1 LCGIHNIEVDYLAMK
16 NFKDYNDFAA
26 YTIAEN
32 LRAIQ
37 LCLTTPKVKNSNS
50 CYGMSVV
57 ILLSSVIDTLGM
69 FYRNGNRVEKI
80 TETDVKNNKLGKVS
94 AHFKAFYDKFLVNVC
109 DEHFFMGEFYEFAR
123 CRATHNNVLGPK
135 LKITINK
142 SSNGKVFE
150 KKHRRASTYVYLNEL
165 YKIVKDA
172 YDVFISEQKIVLS
185 ETPQP
190 TTGNTIPQS

>member
-1 LCGIHNIEVDYLAMK
+1 MK
-16 NFKDYNDFAA
+16 SFKDYNEFAA
-26 YTIAEN
+26 YTMYEN
-32 LRAIQ
+32 LRAAK
-37 LCLTTPKVKNSNS
+37 LCLTTPKAKNTNS
-50 CYGMSVV
+50 CYGMSAI
-57 ILLSSVIDTLGM
+57 ILLSSVIDALGM
-69 FYRNGNRVEKI
+69 FYRNGNIATKI
-80 TETDVKNNKLGKVS
+80 TETDVKNNKLGKVCT
-94 AHFKAFYDKFLVNVC
+94 HFKAFYDKFLVGVC
-109 DEHFFMGEFYEFAR
+109 DGNFFMGEFYDFVR
-123 CRATHNNVLGPK
+123 CRATHNNILGPK
-135 LKITINK
+135 VNITINK